1 MFSNRAQNGKMRA
14 RWARKR
20 RKTRAWNL
28 ARDLE
33 RSSPRQRL
41 RKQEFIKS
49 SKSACN
55 SVKLLASINWLR
67 AVILN
72 KDHLSPSKKKIIAS
86 ILTQY

>member
-41 RKQEFIKS
+41 RKQEFKIRVQFS
-49 SKSACN
+49 ETVSQY
-55 SVKLLASINWLR
+55 KLAEGRDIE
-67 AVILN
+67 
-72 KDHLSPSKKKIIAS
+72 
-86 ILTQY
+86 